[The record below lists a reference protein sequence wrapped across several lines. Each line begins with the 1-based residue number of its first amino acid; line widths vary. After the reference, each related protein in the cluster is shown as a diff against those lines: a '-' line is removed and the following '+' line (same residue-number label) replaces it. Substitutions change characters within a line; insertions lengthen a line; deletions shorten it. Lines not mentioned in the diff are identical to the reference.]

1 MATGHYELVLMDM
14 RMPEMDGLTATR
26 FIRAAERES
35 GAATIDDYG
44 REHSKRMPPNARVAS
59 GQATQAKPAEK
70 TEVPPVRG
78 PVVRDVPNGT
88 VTPSAAPVAP
98 GSRGPVVRD
107 VPQ

>member
-1 MATGHYELVLMDM
+1 MSSQRLAG
-14 RMPEMDGLTATR
+14 
-26 FIRAAERES
+26 IC
-35 GAATIDDYG
+35 ATIIAVIVLAAAFYYV
-44 REHSKRMPPNARVAS
+44 PPNARVAS

-88 VTPSAAPVAP
+88 VNPSTAPVAP
-98 GSRGPVVRD
+98 GTRGPVVRD